1 MSRTAIVE
9 EEVEEQEEEQ
19 QVQVPAKKAG
29 AAKKKKAPKRNIP
42 LPTAEDEEEEIPLVA
57 EPPAEEED
65 EPEPV
70 AEKPAKKKAAGK
82 KRTKKADQPEEEEV
96 QEEQPEQ
103 QKKPRQHHEPRA
115 KGERFGKIS
124 SFQSKV
130 RAERQKRIEAAL
142 AKGEEAPTFH
152 KAKPGQFAKREI
164 NYLQRSNGL
173 LLDTA
178 SVERNVRL
186 AMAELA
192 PELVEDGQELA
203 SQYEARGKTAPAFTK
218 VKEDWRVSGEAVQL
232 IRGAVESHLNEV
244 ASKTYQLSTYC
255 GRVGVSPKDVAFV
268 VSQGV

>member
-29 AAKKKKAPKRNIP
+29 AAKKKAPKRNIP

-57 EPPAEEED
+57 EPLVEDVEEA
-65 EPEPV
+65 PV
-70 AEKPAKKKAAGK
+70 AEKPAKKKAGK
-82 KRTKKADQPEEEEV
+82 KRTKKTDQPEEE
-96 QEEQPEQ
+96 QEQPEQ
-103 QKKPRQHHEPRA
+103 QKKPRQHREPRA

-178 SVERNVRL
+178 SVGRNVRL